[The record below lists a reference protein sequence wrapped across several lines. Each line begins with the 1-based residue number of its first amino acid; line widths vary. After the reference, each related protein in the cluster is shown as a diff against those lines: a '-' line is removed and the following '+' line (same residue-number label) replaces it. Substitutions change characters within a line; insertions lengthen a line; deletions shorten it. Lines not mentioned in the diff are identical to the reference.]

1 MGDNND
7 STQTTGQTW
16 VEKRQYFRHP
26 SDIDIEVWPVSARE
40 AKRQKMQN
48 VSLGGL
54 AFESCTAYPLRSFVG
69 LRIVLA
75 GQPFELQARVSWCRP
90 RHPCFDIGVEFLDQN
105 DAFEARMVE
114 QMCRIEQYRSE
125 QLIQGRELSSDE
137 AAQEWISRYAAFFPA
152 LSFST

>member
-1 MGDNND
+1 MGDND
-7 STQTTGQTW
+7 STQNTGQTW

-26 SDIDIEVWPVSARE
+26 SDINIEVWPLNARE
-40 AKRQKMQN
+40 VKRQKIQN

-54 AFESCTAYPLRSFVG
+54 AFKSCTAYPPNSFIC

-75 GQPFELQARVSWCRP
+75 GQTFELKARVNWCRT
-90 RHPCFDIGVEFLDQN
+90 RHPCFEIGAEFLDQN

-125 QLIQGRELSSDE
+125 QLTQGRELSSDE
-137 AAQEWISRYAAFFPA
+137 AAQEWISRYAAQFPA
-152 LSFST
+152 LLLST